1 MDALK
6 LLPRSQM
13 VKENIPVFLTYCL
26 LPRSSFFY
34 FIEIKIPEHESAT
47 LSISVSHTDLQPLS
61 KLPYSFIHIS
71 HPDFSHPSSS
81 NYIQNAI
88 TSHHCYT
95 QVHYYLSPILFPKLP
110 NLVLVNLFLPTYH
123 LLLTLQPNI
132 SF

>member
-13 VKENIPVFLTYCL
+13 VKENIPVFPTYCL

-34 FIEIKIPEHESAT
+34 FTEIKMPKHESAT
-47 LSISVSHTDLQPLS
+47 LSISVSHTDLQPLR

-71 HPDFSHPSSS
+71 HPDFSHHHL
-81 NYIQNAI
+81 QI
-88 TSHHCYT
+88 TSRMQSLLTHCYT
-95 QVHYYLSPILFPKLP
+95 QGHYYLSPILFPKLP